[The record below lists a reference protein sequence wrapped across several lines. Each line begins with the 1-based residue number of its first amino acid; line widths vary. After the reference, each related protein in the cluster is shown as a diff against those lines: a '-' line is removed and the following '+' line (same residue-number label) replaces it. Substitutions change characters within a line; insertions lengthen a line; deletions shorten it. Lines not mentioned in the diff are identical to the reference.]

1 MPNNKTI
8 EFQLNQQVLIDFF
21 QLTKLRLSVSVVI
34 SSIAGYFLAVDLID
48 VIILLLLTIGGF
60 SMVGASNVF
69 NQIFEKDFDKL
80 MSRTK
85 NRPLPDD
92 RMQTKTA
99 MLIGVILTLIG
110 IFSLYLINIK
120 TAFFASIS
128 TFLYTCIY
136 TPLKQK
142 TPLSVFVGAFP
153 GAIPFMLGWVAATNE
168 FGIEPGIL
176 FMLQFFWQ
184 FPHFWAIGWL
194 LHDQYKTAGFKMLSS
209 GERDQST
216 AFQIVFYTFWTILIS
231 IIPAFEYTGRLY
243 ISDYAL
249 ILVLIFG
256 AIFLYYAFRLMV
268 LKSDLAARM
277 LLRVSI
283 IYITCIQII
292 YVSDKILFQ

>member
-1 MPNNKTI
+1 MSNNKII
-8 EFQLNQQVLIDFF
+8 EFPINQKGLTDFF
-21 QLTKLRLSVSVVI
+21 QLTKLRLSISVVM
-34 SSIAGYFLAVDLID
+34 SSMAGYFLAVDIID
-48 VIILLLLTIGGF
+48 FFTLFLLTVGGF

-69 NQIFEKDFDKL
+69 NQIFEKDLDKL
-80 MSRTK
+80 MPRTQ
-85 NRPLPDD
+85 NRPLPDE
-92 RMQTKTA
+92 RMQIKTA
-99 MLIGVILTLIG
+99 MLIGVILTLVG
-110 IFSLYLINIK
+110 ILSLYLINIK

-128 TFLYTCIY
+128 TFLYTCLY

-168 FGIEPGIL
+168 FGIEPGLL

-194 LHDQYKTAGFKMLSS
+194 MHNQYKTAGFKMLPS

-216 AFQIVFYTFWTILIS
+216 AFQIVFYTVWTILIS

-243 ISDYAL
+243 ITQFAA
-249 ILVLIFG
+249 IIILIFG
-256 AIFLYYAFRLMV
+256 GIFLYYALQLMV
-268 LKSDLAARM
+268 LKSDYSARM

-283 IYITCIQII
+283 IYITSVQII
-292 YVSDKILFQ
+292 YVLDKILIQ